1 MYSCGLFWNIYSF
14 PFNWGGTFLSG
25 FFFKSSPRF
34 GWVRFCPN
42 WGSPYSNHMA
52 ITEFQIFHGICS
64 VCWLK
69 RCSPGDSV
77 FDPPVGGHLTFH
89 KVINHNSKKVTV
101 NCQDIYIYI
110 LYHKCIYIYIIT
122 CLFGVFT
129 CALASRLSMPLP
141 EVTVDPDMIQV
152 AGGVNSK
159 VGSFSLQLSSP
170 KSLPIRHQ
178 QKVALYMKTAISWF
192 CPPNTSTL
200 ECHWL
205 FVGESG
211 F

>member
-1 MYSCGLFWNIYSF
+1 M
-14 PFNWGGTFLSG
+14 
-25 FFFKSSPRF
+25 
-34 GWVRFCPN
+34 RFCPK

-64 VCWLK
+64 VFWLK

-77 FDPPVGGHLTFH
+77 FDPPVGGHSTFH
-89 KVINHNSKKVTV
+89 KVINHSSKKVTV
-101 NCQDIYIYI
+101 NCQDIYIYCTI
-110 LYHKCIYIYIIT
+110 NVYIYIIT

-159 VGSFSLQLSSP
+159 VGSFFLQMSSP

-178 QKVALYMKTAISWF
+178 QKVALYMKTAIS
-192 CPPNTSTL
+192 
-200 ECHWL
+200 
-205 FVGESG
+205 
-211 F
+211 